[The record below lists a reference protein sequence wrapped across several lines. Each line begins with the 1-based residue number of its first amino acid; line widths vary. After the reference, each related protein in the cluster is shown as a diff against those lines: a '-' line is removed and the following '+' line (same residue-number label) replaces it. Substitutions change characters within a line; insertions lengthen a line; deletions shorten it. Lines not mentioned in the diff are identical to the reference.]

1 MAICLKCDASNP
13 EGANFC
19 LNCGAALVNQRPG
32 ASTAPLPPAGRTGSL
47 SAVTGM
53 GGAIIMIFVTIGL
66 AVVTS
71 GIGLILTQIICIIWG
86 MLAADRYNKGA

>member
-1 MAICLKCDASNP
+1 
-13 EGANFC
+13 
-19 LNCGAALVNQRPG
+19 
-32 ASTAPLPPAGRTGSL
+32 
-47 SAVTGM
+47 M